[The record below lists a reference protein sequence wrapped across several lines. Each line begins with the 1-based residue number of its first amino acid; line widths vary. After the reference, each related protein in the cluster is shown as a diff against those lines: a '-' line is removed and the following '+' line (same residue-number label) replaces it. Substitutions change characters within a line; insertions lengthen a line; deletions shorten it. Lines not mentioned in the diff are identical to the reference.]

1 MSLGKENLFD
11 VSFYFF
17 GNRLSDIDSKKAL
30 LISGLYIT
38 VKRLRIEEKDKKPC
52 TVVLQGFFVVT
63 PTGSKFYFIEILFL
77 NICDKFLM
85 AWYHNGTYATCKEAN
100 SRPTERI
107 DSKISSIRF
116 AEGVFVP
123 LMYWAKRL
131 CDIPNLRAIAE
142 AFSSG

>member
-52 TVVLQGFFVVT
+52 NVFLQGFFVVT
-63 PTGSKFYFIEILFL
+63 PTGLKPVTFRTGI
-77 NICDKFLM
+77 
-85 AWYHNGTYATCKEAN
+85 
-100 SRPTERI
+100 
-107 DSKISSIRF
+107 
-116 AEGVFVP
+116 
-123 LMYWAKRL
+123 
-131 CDIPNLRAIAE
+131 
-142 AFSSG
+142 